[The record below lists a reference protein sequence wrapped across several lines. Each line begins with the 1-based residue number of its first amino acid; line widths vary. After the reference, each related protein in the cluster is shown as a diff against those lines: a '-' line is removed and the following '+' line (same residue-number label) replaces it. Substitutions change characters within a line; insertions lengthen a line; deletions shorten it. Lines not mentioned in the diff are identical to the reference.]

1 MIGIARRMRKAR
13 KIERLRRVRRVR
25 RVRTMRTMKKTMRVG
40 KMRVRK
46 MMTRATER
54 TGVHK
59 TQKNISEATVP
70 ERPSDSDGWIHV
82 KLPLPSPRPTPN
94 PPSAPDHTSVILSQ
108 HTLQHLFSL
117 LSQISLFLPRRIYS
131 MGL

>member
-1 MIGIARRMRKAR
+1 MIGIVRRMRKAR

-25 RVRTMRTMKKTMRVG
+25 TMRTMKKT
-40 KMRVRK
+40 MRVRK

-54 TGVHK
+54 PGVHK

-82 KLPLPSPRPTPN
+82 KLPLPFPRTTPN